1 MSSPPVLALPNF
13 NMPFTIETDASGSG
27 LGEVLMQQGKPLAF
41 YSKVLGPKAAA
52 QSIYEKEGMAIL
64 EALRKW
70 RHYFLGNKLIIKT
83 DQRSLKYLSSQHLL
97 EGIQHELMLKLLEF
111 DYTIEYK
118 QGKENLVADALSRK
132 HKNTQEESCLA
143 ISTDVP
149 SWITEVEKSY
159 ANDEKYTAIIQE
171 LAIKP
176 ASVPHY
182 SLQSGILRYKNRICI
197 GSSTDL
203 KERLFS
209 SFHSSAMGGHSGG
222 RVTLH
227 RLKQLFHWPHMKKYI
242 ADQVTQCPVCQIS
255 KTERVPYPGLLDP
268 LHIPNIK
275 WSEISMDFVEGLPMS
290 KGKNVILVV
299 VDRLTKY
306 AHFIPLAHPFTAHQ
320 VASLFI
326 DNIFK
331 LQGPPQVIISDR
343 DRIFTSKI
351 WQEIFSALQVKL
363 NFSTAYHPESDG
375 QTERVNQCLEQ
386 YLRTMAFKEPHKW
399 ANWLP
404 TAEWWYNSSYH
415 TSLKCTPFEAL
426 YGYPPP
432 QINTIP
438 LPCDVS
444 PEATVTIQEKDNML
458 KSL

>member
-1 MSSPPVLALPNF
+1 
-13 NMPFTIETDASGSG
+13 
-27 LGEVLMQQGKPLAF
+27 
-41 YSKVLGPKAAA
+41 
-52 QSIYEKEGMAIL
+52 MAIL

-83 DQRSLKYLSSQHLL
+83 YQRSLKYLSSQRLL
-97 EGIQHELMLKLLEF
+97 EGIQHKLMLKLLEF

-143 ISTDVP
+143 ISTTVP
-149 SWITEVEKSY
+149 SWITKVEKSY

-209 SFHSSAMGGHSGG
+209 SFHSSAMGGHSGS

-275 WSEISMDFVEGLPMS
+275 WSEISIDFVEGLPMS

-326 DNIFK
+326 DNIFNYMVLPK
-331 LQGPPQVIISDR
+331 L
-343 DRIFTSKI
+343 
-351 WQEIFSALQVKL
+351 
-363 NFSTAYHPESDG
+363 
-375 QTERVNQCLEQ
+375 
-386 YLRTMAFKEPHKW
+386 
-399 ANWLP
+399 
-404 TAEWWYNSSYH
+404 
-415 TSLKCTPFEAL
+415 
-426 YGYPPP
+426 
-432 QINTIP
+432 
-438 LPCDVS
+438 
-444 PEATVTIQEKDNML
+444 
-458 KSL
+458 